1 MPSKKKPRP
10 LFEVPVEIGSR
21 LESGWVYRS
30 GVSHT
35 ERQHAPVE
43 VMDSPAAHH
52 PEAAPAVPETGAGVT
67 QECARTVGMALAT
80 VAESFVLAAKIAVL
94 PIRIGLRTFQA
105 LVRADQSH

>member
-30 GVSHT
+30 GVSRI
-35 ERQHAPVE
+35 EPAPAPVE
-43 VMDSPAAHH
+43 VMDSPGEHNFV
-52 PEAAPAVPETGAGVT
+52 AAPGVRESGAGVT

-80 VAESFVLAAKIAVL
+80 VAETFVLAAKIAVL
-94 PIRIGLRTFQA
+94 PIRIGFRTFQR
-105 LVRADQSH
+105 LVRPDPSH